1 LRAVADTSV
10 LISLGGMGY
19 LGLLPR
25 LFDDVFL
32 SAAVVDEVGRGELH
46 DELERLAGLGLARV
60 AEASN
65 IELVGVLSST
75 LGRGEAET
83 IALAL
88 DVDAYLALLDDLRAR
103 RAARR
108 LGVGVMGTL
117 GVLKLLMD
125 KGYVSEGPEELCS
138 ALISQGF
145 WVTRELCLK
154 ILGRREPS

>member
-1 LRAVADTSV
+1 
-10 LISLGGMGY
+10 M
-19 LGLLPR
+19 LPR

-46 DELERLAGLGLARV
+46 DELERLARV

-88 DVDAYLALLDDLRAR
+88 DVDADLALLDDLRAR

-125 KGYVSEGPEELCS
+125 EGYVSEGPEELCS